1 MFLIIAFLGGMI
13 SLLSPCTLP
22 VIPLLF
28 AGFQGQR
35 RHLLALFT
43 GMIVMFTLVAMLVT
57 VASEWIV
64 NATLVGRWVALL
76 VLAIAALA
84 LIFPQF
90 AQRIAGPA
98 VSAGNA
104 LNNRSTQT
112 RGMLSAF
119 LAGLAVG
126 LLWSPCAGPILGA
139 IFSINIAGHSS
150 ITTGALLIA
159 YGGGCA
165 LMLALLAAGGRT
177 LMAPLRAKSALMA
190 RLRQGAGVVMLA
202 TVVFNATGLTT
213 ALKGANGL
221 ADNLENSLLSLAN
234 PSTAQPKL
242 QPVVQETPRSDLPS
256 LSGGT
261 GWINGDPVTPESL
274 KGKVVLIDFWTWD
287 CINCQHTLPYVRDW
301 ANKYQSQGLVVIGV
315 HTPEYPWEKPLS
327 SVKDAVNKW
336 QLPYRVVADN
346 NYQIWNAFGNQYWP
360 AHYYF
365 DAKGQLRYTSF
376 GEGNYDKQEQ
386 VIQQLLKETRT

>member
-76 VLAIAALA
+76 FLAIAALA
-84 LIFPQF
+84 LIFQQF

-139 IFSINIAGHSS
+139 IFSMNIAGHSS

-159 YGGGCA
+159 YGCGCA

-213 ALKGANGL
+213 TLKGANGL
-221 ADNLENSLLSLAN
+221 ADSLENSLLSLAK
-234 PSTAQPKL
+234 PATAQPKL
-242 QPVVQETPRSDLPS
+242 QPVVQEAPRSDLPS

-386 VIQQLLKETRT
+386 VIQQLLKAG

>member
-35 RHLLALFT
+35 RHILALLA
-43 GMIVMFTLVAMLVT
+43 GMIVMFTLVALVAT
-57 VASEWIV
+57 AASNWIAQ
-64 NATLVGRWVALL
+64 ATIAGRWVALV

-84 LIFPQF
+84 LIFPTF

-98 VSAGNA
+98 VSAGNL
-104 LNNRSTQT
+104 LNTRSGQT
-112 RGMLSAF
+112 RGTLSAF

-139 IFSINIAGHSS
+139 IFSLNIAGHSA
-150 ITTGALLIA
+150 IATGALLAA
-159 YGGGCA
+159 YGSGCA
-165 LMLALLAAGGRT
+165 LMLGLLVIGGRA
-177 LMAPLRAKSALMA
+177 LMAPLRARSALME

-202 TVVFNATGLTT
+202 TVAFNATGMTSV
-213 ALKGANGL
+213 LKGANGV
-221 ADNLENSLLSLAN
+221 ADRLENSLLTLAK
-234 PSTAQPKL
+234 PATAPVKL
-242 QPVVQETPRSDLPS
+242 QPVVMTEPSSQLPS

-261 GWINGDPVTPESL
+261 GWVNGDPVTSDSL
-274 KGKVVLIDFWTWD
+274 RGKVVLIDFWTWD
-287 CINCQHTLPYVRDW
+287 CINCQHTLPHVRDW
-301 ANKYQSQGLVVIGV
+301 AKKYQAQGLVVIGV
-315 HTPEYPWEKPLS
+315 HTPEYPWEKPLA
-327 SVKDAVNKW
+327 SVQKAVTKW
-336 QLPYRVVADN
+336 QLPYRVVTDN
-346 NYQIWNAFGNQYWP
+346 NYKIWNAFGNQYWP

-376 GEGNYDKQEQ
+376 GEGNYEQQEK
-386 VIQQLLKETRT
+386 VIQQLLKEARS

>member
-35 RHLLALFT
+35 RHILALLA
-43 GMIVMFTLVAMLVT
+43 GMIVMFTLEALAVT
-57 VASEWIV
+57 AASEWIAE
-64 NATLVGRWVALL
+64 ATVIGRWLALL
-76 VLAIAALA
+76 VLATAALA

-90 AQRIAGPA
+90 AQRIATPA
-98 VSAGNA
+98 VHVGNV
-104 LNNRSTQT
+104 LNTRSGQS
-112 RGMLSAF
+112 RGMPSAF

-139 IFSINIAGHSS
+139 IFSINIAGHST
-150 ITTGALLIA
+150 IATGALLMA
-159 YGGGCA
+159 YGSGCA
-165 LMLALLAAGGRT
+165 LMLGLLVAGGRK
-177 LMAPLRAKSALMA
+177 LMQPLRAKSALME
-190 RLRQGAGVVMLA
+190 RFRQGAGVIMLTA
-202 TVVFNATGLTT
+202 VAFNVTGMTS
-213 ALKGANGL
+213 ALKGANGI
-221 ADNLENSLLSLAN
+221 ADRLENSLLNLAK
-234 PSTAQPKL
+234 PPTSTAKL
-242 QPVVQETPRSDLPS
+242 LPVVETAPSSELPS

-261 GWINGDPVTPESL
+261 GWLNGDPVTSESL
-274 KGKVVLIDFWTWD
+274 RGKVVLIDFWTWD
-287 CINCQHTLPYVRDW
+287 CINCQHTLPHVRDW
-301 ANKYQSQGLVVIGV
+301 ANRYQSQGLVVIGV

-327 SVKDAVNKW
+327 SVKNAVNKW

-346 NYQIWNAFGNQYWP
+346 HYEIWNRFGNQYWP
-360 AHYYF
+360 AHYFF

-386 VIQQLLKETRT
+386 VIQQLLKEARS

>member
-35 RHLLALFT
+35 RHILALLA
-43 GMIVMFTLVAMLVT
+43 GMIVMFTVVAMVVT
-57 VASEWIV
+57 AASEWITD
-64 NATLVGRWVALL
+64 ATIIGRWLALII
-76 VLAIAALA
+76 LATAALA
-84 LIFPQF
+84 LIFPSF

-98 VSAGNA
+98 VSAGNI
-104 LNNRSTQT
+104 LNTRSGQT
-112 RGMLSAF
+112 HGMFSAF

-139 IFSINIAGHSS
+139 IFSINIAGHSA
-150 ITTGALLIA
+150 ITTGALLAA
-159 YGGGCA
+159 YGSGCA
-165 LMLALLAAGGRT
+165 LMLGLLMAGGRK
-177 LMAPLRAKSALMA
+177 LMAPLRAKSALME
-190 RLRQGAGVVMLA
+190 RMRKGAGVVMLA
-202 TVVFNATGLTT
+202 AVAFNATGMNSV
-213 ALKGANGL
+213 LKGANGVADRLETTLLTL
-221 ADNLENSLLSLAN
+221 AKPA
-234 PSTAQPKL
+234 TAPVKL
-242 QPVVQETPRSDLPS
+242 QPVVMTEPSSQLPS

-274 KGKVVLIDFWTWD
+274 RGKVVLIDFWTWD
-287 CINCQHTLPYVRDW
+287 CINCQHTLPHVRDW
-301 ANKYQSQGLVVIGV
+301 ATRYQSQGLVVIGV
-315 HTPEYPWEKPLS
+315 DTPEYPWEKPLS
-327 SVKDAVNKW
+327 SVKNAVNKW
-336 QLPYRVVADN
+336 QLPYRVVTDN

-376 GEGNYDKQEQ
+376 GEGNYEEQEK
-386 VIQQLLKETRT
+386 VIQQLLKEARS

>member
-1 MFLIIAFLGGMI
+1 MFLIVAFLGGMI

-104 LNNRSTQT
+104 LNNRSTRT

-213 ALKGANGL
+213 TLKGANGL
-221 ADNLENSLLSLAN
+221 ADSLENSLLSLAK

-386 VIQQLLKETRT
+386 VIQQLLKEART

>member
-35 RHLLALFT
+35 RHILALLA
-43 GMIVMFTLVAMLVT
+43 GMIVMFTLVALVAT
-57 VASEWIV
+57 AASNWIAQ
-64 NATLVGRWVALL
+64 ATIAGRWVALV

-84 LIFPQF
+84 LIFPTF

-98 VSAGNA
+98 VSAGNL
-104 LNNRSTQT
+104 LNTRSGQT
-112 RGMLSAF
+112 RGTLSAF

-139 IFSINIAGHSS
+139 IFSLNIAGHSA
-150 ITTGALLIA
+150 IATGALLAA
-159 YGGGCA
+159 YGSGCA
-165 LMLALLAAGGRT
+165 LMLGLLVIGGRA
-177 LMAPLRAKSALMA
+177 LMAPLRARSALME
-190 RLRQGAGVVMLA
+190 RLRKGAGVVMLA
-202 TVVFNATGLTT
+202 TVAFNATGMTSV
-213 ALKGANGL
+213 LKGANGV
-221 ADNLENSLLSLAN
+221 ADRLENSLLTLAK
-234 PSTAQPKL
+234 PATAPVKL
-242 QPVVQETPRSDLPS
+242 QPVVMTEPSSQLPS

-261 GWINGDPVTPESL
+261 GWVNGDPVTSDSL
-274 KGKVVLIDFWTWD
+274 RGKVVLIDFWTWD
-287 CINCQHTLPYVRDW
+287 CINCQHTLPHVRDW
-301 ANKYQSQGLVVIGV
+301 AKKYQAQGLVVIGV
-315 HTPEYPWEKPLS
+315 HTPEYPWEKPLA
-327 SVKDAVNKW
+327 SVQKAVTKW

-346 NYQIWNAFGNQYWP
+346 NYKIWNAFGNQYWP

-376 GEGNYDKQEQ
+376 GEGNYDQQEK
-386 VIQQLLKETRT
+386 VIQQLLKEARS

>member
-35 RHLLALFT
+35 RHILALLA
-43 GMIVMFTLVAMLVT
+43 GMIVMFTLVALVAT
-57 VASEWIV
+57 AASSWIAQ
-64 NATLVGRWVALL
+64 ATIAGRWVALV

-84 LIFPQF
+84 LIFPTF

-98 VSAGNA
+98 VSAGNL
-104 LNNRSTQT
+104 LNTRSGQT
-112 RGMLSAF
+112 RGMISAF

-139 IFSINIAGHSS
+139 IFSLNIAGHSA
-150 ITTGALLIA
+150 IATGALLAA
-159 YGGGCA
+159 YGSGCA
-165 LMLALLAAGGRT
+165 LMLGLLVAGGRT
-177 LMAPLRAKSALMA
+177 LMAPLRARSALME
-190 RLRQGAGVVMLA
+190 RLRKGAGVVMLA
-202 TVVFNATGLTT
+202 TVAFNATGMTSV
-213 ALKGANGL
+213 LKGANGV
-221 ADNLENSLLSLAN
+221 ADRLENSLLSLAK
-234 PSTAQPKL
+234 PTTTPVKL
-242 QPVVQETPRSDLPS
+242 QPVVMTEPSSQLLS

-261 GWINGDPVTPESL
+261 GWINGDPVTSDSL
-274 KGKVVLIDFWTWD
+274 RGKVVLIDFWTWD

-301 ANKYQSQGLVVIGV
+301 AKKYQSQGLVVIGV
-315 HTPEYPWEKPLS
+315 HTPEYPWEKPLA
-327 SVKDAVNKW
+327 SVQKAVTKW
-336 QLPYRVVADN
+336 QLPYRVVTDN

-376 GEGNYDKQEQ
+376 GEGNYDQQEK
-386 VIQQLLKETRT
+386 VIQQLLKEARS

>member
-159 YGGGCA
+159 YCGGCA

-221 ADNLENSLLSLAN
+221 ADSLENSLLSLAN

-386 VIQQLLKETRT
+386 MIQQLLKEART